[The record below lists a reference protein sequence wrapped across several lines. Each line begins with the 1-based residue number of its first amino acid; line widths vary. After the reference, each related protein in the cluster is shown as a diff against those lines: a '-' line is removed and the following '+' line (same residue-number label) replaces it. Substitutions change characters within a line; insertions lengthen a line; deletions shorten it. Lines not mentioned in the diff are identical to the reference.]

1 MLLRSRLIVR
11 RRHYAINED
20 IDRAF
25 NEAVRSSIERFKVE
39 SVKFKKVSK
48 SLLLEKYEIYYKM
61 LNIPKSDNKL
71 IVTWYLAITY
81 FDILLL
87 RHCLVNLNEEEVW
100 DALYIV
106 EFFLETRSR
115 QISGANLLESL
126 TINQL

>member
-1 MLLRSRLIVR
+1 
-11 RRHYAINED
+11 
-20 IDRAF
+20 
-25 NEAVRSSIERFKVE
+25 
-39 SVKFKKVSK
+39 
-48 SLLLEKYEIYYKM
+48 M

-106 EFFLETRSR
+106 EFFLETRPR